1 MEDRQ
6 WLWCFGDFLQ
16 FIFPWKHTKLA
27 FQFGPFIY
35 PHAHHWQHGQKRKMT
50 TSIKMTR
57 TFSNILFG
65 RAPLMKVKSLN
76 PKLVTSNGYDVY
88 ERNILP
94 WKRNKFAFQFGPVR
108 HPQAHHWKDG
118 KKPQLQSS
126 RTFSNVYFGKVW
138 PLLKPL
144 NPKLVTS
151 NGYNVPTVDYSLN
164 LHSNLLGYSCLCDF
178 EAKSTHCGKENEL
191 STCVLRALT

>member
-1 MEDRQ
+1 MTFYSSFSPENIQNLHSNLDHSYIPMHITGSMDRKGK
-6 WLWCFGDFLQ
+6 WPLQ
-16 FIFPWKHTKLA
+16 LNWP
-27 FQFGPFIY
+27 GPSATY
-35 PHAHHWQHGQKRKMT
+35 YSVGHLSW
-50 TSIKMTR
+50 
-57 TFSNILFG
+57 
-65 RAPLMKVKSLN
+65 KVKSLN

-178 EAKSTHCGKENEL
+178 EARSTHCGKENEL